1 MTAGVTTVSVVCPV
15 YNEEQIIDEFYR
27 RTTSAMKS
35 ISPAVDYHILFVND
49 GSTDASADMLN
60 KLASED
66 PHVKVLH
73 FSRNFGHQLA
83 ITAGIDHAP
92 GDAVV
97 IIDTDL
103 QDPPEVI
110 AGMVEKWREGW
121 DVVYGQRTVRA
132 GESAFKLWTARMFYR
147 LINRISDV
155 ALPVD
160 TGDFRLIDRQVVEV
174 LREIREDNRYMRG
187 LVAWVGFKQCAFQYE
202 REVRHAGSTKYP
214 LRKML
219 RLAVDG
225 ISGFSE
231 KPLKL
236 AIQLGSVVTLL
247 SFVTGLTI
255 VVGKITNPEGQFPG
269 YASIMTVLLFVGG
282 VQLLTIGI
290 LGQYVG
296 RTYRE
301 TKRRPLYIV
310 AERQNLD
317 DNGRAPAPAP
327 AEPWLS
333 SSLRS

>member
-1 MTAGVTTVSVVCPV
+1 MSVVCPV
-15 YNEEQIIDEFYR
+15 FNEEEIVDEFYR
-27 RTTSAMKS
+27 RVSTAMKS
-35 ISPAVDYHILFVND
+35 ISPAVDYTILFVND
-49 GSTDASADMLN
+49 GSSDGTAEMLD

-66 PHVKVLH
+66 PKVSVLH

-92 GDAVV
+92 GDAVAV
-97 IIDTDL
+97 IDTDL

-110 AGMVEKWREGW
+110 VGMVEKWREGW
-121 DVVYGQRTVRA
+121 DVVYGRRTARA

-155 ALPVD
+155 ALPLD
-160 TGDFRLIDRQVVEV
+160 TGDFRLMDRQVVEV
-174 LREIREDNRYMRG
+174 LKGIREDNRYMRG
-187 LVAWVGFKQCAFQYE
+187 LVAWVGFKQCALPYE

-236 AIQLGSVVTLL
+236 AIQLGAVVTLL
-247 SFVTGLTI
+247 SFLAGLTI
-255 VVGKITNPEGQFPG
+255 VVGKVMNPEDQFPG
-269 YASIMTVLLFVGG
+269 YASMMTVMLFVGG

-310 AERQNLD
+310 AQRQNLE
-317 DNGRAPAPAP
+317 NQGPLPPTAPTSTPFLP
-327 AEPWLS
+327 S
-333 SSLRS
+333 SGVRR